1 MQLHQAS
8 PARRVLLGQG
18 AIRELAAEVSR
29 GGGSRVVLVTSATLR
44 AQTTLVDQ
52 VVADLEGHHLAT
64 FSEVGEHTPLSAVTQ
79 LQDLLEQTS
88 ADCVVSFGGGSVID
102 GVKAAIHQRGT
113 PGILH
118 VAVPTTLSGAEFT
131 PTAGVTED
139 ETRLKRGVR
148 DPAAAP
154 AIVLLDPEVT
164 LATPERLWL
173 SSGIRALDHAVE
185 TQWAPEGD
193 PLAGLLVRAAIQKLL
208 AALPRCRRDPDDLGA
223 RYDAQLGAWWAATG
237 LAGSTMG
244 PSHQLGR
251 LLGATFQVPHGI
263 TSCVFLPATLEWQL
277 DHAPSLVG
285 LLGEP
290 FGVQTPEEVVSTCRQ
305 FIAGLGLPT
314 NLAGAGLDQ
323 GAVVRFLEMAPPEWH
338 PIVKRANQS

>member
-8 PARRVLLGQG
+8 PARRVLIGQG
-18 AIRELAAEVSR
+18 ALQELAAEVSR
-29 GGGSRVVLVTSATLR
+29 GGGGRVVLVASATLR
-44 AQTTLVDQ
+44 AQTTLVDR
-52 VVADLEGHHLAT
+52 VVAELEGHHLAT
-64 FSEVGEHTPLSAVTQ
+64 FSEVGEHTPLSAVAQ
-79 LQDLLEQTS
+79 LQDLLEQTA

-102 GVKAAIHQRGT
+102 GVKAAIHQRGVD
-113 PGILH
+113 GILH

-139 ETRLKRGVR
+139 ETRLKRGLR

-164 LATPERLWL
+164 LSTPERLWL

-193 PLAGLLVRAAIQKLL
+193 PLAGLLVRAAIPKLL
-208 AALPRCRRDPDDLGA
+208 SALPSCRRDPDDLVA
-223 RYDAQLGAWWAATG
+223 RHEAQLGAWWAATG

-277 DHAPSLVG
+277 DRDRSLVD
-285 LLGEP
+285 LLCEP
-290 FGVQTPEEVVSTCRQ
+290 FAVRSPEEVVAACRR
-305 FIAGLGLPT
+305 FITGLGLPT
-314 NLAGAGLDQ
+314 DLAGAGLDP
-323 GAVVRFLEMAPPEWH
+323 GAVVRFLQMAPPEWH
-338 PIVKRANQS
+338 PIVERAGRG

>member
-8 PARRVLLGQG
+8 PAHRVLIGQG
-18 AIRELAAEVSR
+18 AIQELAAEVSR
-29 GGGSRVVLVTSATLR
+29 GGGSRVVLVTSATMR
-44 AQTTLVDQ
+44 AQTTLADQ
-52 VVADLEGHHLAT
+52 VVAELEGHHLAT
-64 FSEVGEHTPLSAVTQ
+64 FSAVGEHTPLSAVAQ

-102 GVKAAIHQRGT
+102 GVKAAVHQRGAL
-113 PGILH
+113 GILH

-193 PLAGLLVRAAIQKLL
+193 PLAGILVRAAIPKLMS
-208 AALPRCRRDPDDLGA
+208 ALPSCRRDPEDLDA

-277 DHAPSLVG
+277 DRDPSRVG
-285 LLGEP
+285 LLSGP
-290 FGVQTPEEVVSTCRQ
+290 FGVQAPEEVVSACRQ
-305 FIAGLGLPT
+305 LITGLGLPT
-314 NLAGAGLDQ
+314 DLAGAGLDQ
-323 GAVVRFLEMAPPEWH
+323 AAVVRFLEMAPPEWH
-338 PIVKRANQS
+338 PIVELANRG

>member
-8 PARRVLLGQG
+8 PARRVLCGQG
-18 AIRELAAEVSR
+18 AIQELAAEVSR

-52 VVADLEGHHLAT
+52 VVAELAGHHLAT
-64 FSEVGEHTPLSAVTQ
+64 FSEVGEHTPLSAVAQ
-79 LQDLLEQTS
+79 LEDLLEQTA

-102 GVKAAIHQRGT
+102 GVKAAVHRRGAEEL
-113 PGILH
+113 LH

-139 ETRLKRGVR
+139 ETRLKRGLR

-154 AIVLLDPEVT
+154 TIVLLDPEVT

-185 TQWAPEGD
+185 TQWAPEDD
-193 PLAGLLVRAAIQKLL
+193 PLAGLLVRAAIPKLM
-208 AALPRCRRDPDDLGA
+208 AALPDCRRDPGDLVA
-223 RYDAQLGAWWAATG
+223 RYQAQLGAWWAATG

-277 DHAPSLVG
+277 ARAPSQVEVLCV
-285 LLGEP
+285 P
-290 FGVQTPEEVVSTCRQ
+290 FGVRSPEEVVSTCRG
-305 FIAGLGLPT
+305 FITGLGLPT
-314 NLAGAGLDQ
+314 DLAGAGLDE
-323 GAVVRFLEMAPPEWH
+323 GAEGRFREMAPPEWH
-338 PIVKRANQS
+338 PIVERVSRG